1 MFRRLSPLMS
11 FISINPANGQPLQRY
26 RLHPRAAVTRATDQ
40 AHHALLDWSAR
51 SPTARA
57 RYLRTLARA
66 LRARQTELAA
76 LITAEIGKPIT
87 QALAEIEKCALVCDY
102 YAVQGPR
109 GLQSEHP
116 NGTAAHARVE
126 FAPLGVVLA
135 VMPWN
140 FPFWQVFR
148 AVVPILLG
156 GNTVLLKHA
165 ANVSGCA
172 LAIEQLFQAARFPR
186 GVFQTLLIKP
196 DRVAALIADS
206 RIRGVTMTGSTV
218 AGKKIAALAGA
229 AMIPGVYELGGSDA
243 MLILADADISR
254 AAEICARS
262 RLINCGQSCVSA
274 KRFIVVRSVQKAF
287 EKAFTA
293 RMAAHVV
300 GDPTDPTTQVGPL
313 ARSDLRA
320 TLHDQVR
327 RSVRAGA
334 RLLLGGA
341 PLPGA
346 GNFYA
351 PTVLTDVAPGM
362 PGYAEEIFGP
372 VAAIIPVRDEA
383 AAIATANDSI
393 YGLGAAIFTRD
404 RRRGAALARQ
414 LDVGMVF
421 INTHVRSELDLPFG
435 GTKQSGQ
442 GRDLGVW
449 GLRAFVNPK
458 TVYVGSA

>member
-1 MFRRLSPLMS
+1 MPFV
-11 FISINPANGQPLQRY
+11 SINPANGQYLRRY
-26 RLHPRAAVTRATDQ
+26 RPHARTAVARATDR
-40 AHHALLDWSAR
+40 AHHAFLKWSPL

-57 RYLRTLARA
+57 RLLCAFARA
-66 LRARQTELAA
+66 LRARRTELAA
-76 LITAEIGKPIT
+76 LITAEVGKPIT
-87 QALAEIEKCALVCDY
+87 QSFAEIEKCALVCDY
-102 YAVQGPR
+102 YAAYSPR
-109 GLQSEHP
+109 FLRPEHP
-116 NGTAAHARVE
+116 AGAPGKARVE
-126 FAPLGVVLA
+126 FAPLGIVLA

-140 FPFWQVFR
+140 FPFWQVLR
-148 AVVPILLG
+148 AVAPILMG

-172 LAIEQLFQAARFPR
+172 LAIEQLFHAARFPT
-186 GVFQTLLIKP
+186 GVFQTLLIEP

-206 RIRGVTMTGSTV
+206 RIRAVTMTGSTA

-243 MLILADADISR
+243 MLILADADIPR
-254 AAEICARS
+254 AAEICAYS
-262 RLINCGQSCVSA
+262 RLINSGQSCVSA
-274 KRFIVVRSVQKAF
+274 KRFIVVSSVQKAF
-287 EKAFTA
+287 EKALTA
-293 RMAAHVV
+293 RMAAHLV
-300 GDPTDPTTQVGPL
+300 GNPTDPATQVGPL
-313 ARSDLRA
+313 ARPDLRA

-327 RSVRAGA
+327 RSLRAGA

-341 PLPGA
+341 PLPGP

-351 PTVLTDVAPGM
+351 PTVLTDVRPGM
-362 PGYAEEIFGP
+362 PAYAEEIFGP
-372 VAAIIPVRDEA
+372 VAAIIPVPDEA

-404 RRRGAALARQ
+404 RRRGGALARQ

-421 INTHVRSELDLPFG
+421 INSHVRSELDLPFG

-458 TVYVGSA
+458 TVYVG